1 MTLHGVRNCSL
12 QFTLLSR
19 SLKSRIT
26 QPHYD
31 ITPNTHKSNSIYVS
45 VNFVKCHT
53 RRALGFA
60 QSVIIG
66 VSLLFRKKLCVIK
79 NDLLWNSIIS
89 GDWVIWGFYQLLLSF
104 LSTPNQKKKKKRLS
118 FAKGILNIF
127 LGSFLFLCIGK
138 NRAFE
143 KNLTGFN
150 VLFMVDFVFKSNCKQ
165 QVIFHLNNGR

>member
-1 MTLHGVRNCSL
+1 MELNNKWR
-12 QFTLLSR
+12 LSNLR
-19 SLKSRIT
+19 
-26 QPHYD
+26 
-31 ITPNTHKSNSIYVS
+31 
-45 VNFVKCHT
+45 
-53 RRALGFA
+53 
-60 QSVIIG
+60 
-66 VSLLFRKKLCVIK
+66 
-79 NDLLWNSIIS
+79 
-89 GDWVIWGFYQLLLSF
+89 F
-104 LSTPNQKKKKKRLS
+104 LSTFAKFSFYSKPKKKKKRLS